1 MLGIS
6 NFIWVGDQPVRGVD
20 FANGTD
26 IRSAL
31 PYMTGQFAFDID
43 DPEGGHLL
51 VRDPLGI
58 NKLFFAIGN
67 DGAVDTSNYLI
78 DLIRSGYSLKDIW
91 SVPSGHNLRVNP
103 VKESLELTNY
113 SKLTFNDGANDE
125 WSMDEYALRIR
136 ERMREAFCRL
146 KQLLAGRPIFVT
158 LSGGLD
164 STTIAVMAR
173 EYLGEFT
180 AVTFSMDSGSGEAAA
195 SEDLRFARLVSKEL
209 GVPMETVLATPE
221 EVESLL
227 DIALLYGQDWRD
239 FNVHCALVN
248 AKIASYLQ
256 ENIDAS
262 QHMKPVILTGD
273 TMNELMADY
282 SPVSYRNKEYYSLPR
297 LPAGR
302 LRRFLV
308 SGLDSGDREVGVFG
322 HYGLD
327 VVQPYAIFANAY
339 TSLPAG
345 YVQSPGSKQLLVEK
359 VMGDKIP
366 AEIYARPKVRAQVG
380 GSEEVG
386 GTLAAL
392 ADRGLDGECLRK
404 RFCELLDCTSDDIRR
419 LIRGGFYRFTS
430 EYPMLN
436 YKQI

>member
-1 MLGIS
+1 MAIS
-6 NFIWVGDQPVRGVD
+6 NFIWVGDQPVQAAD
-20 FANGTD
+20 FATGRD
-26 IRSAL
+26 LRSAL
-31 PYMTGQFAFDID
+31 PNITGQFAIDID

-51 VRDPLGI
+51 VRDPLGV

-78 DLIRSGYSLKDIW
+78 DLIRGGHSLKDIW
-91 SVPSGHNLRVNP
+91 SVPSGHSLRVIP
-103 VKESLELTNY
+103 RQESLELFKY
-113 SKLTFNDGANDE
+113 SNLTFNEGSNDVR
-125 WSMDEYALRIR
+125 SMDEYAQRIR
-136 ERMREAFCRL
+136 EQMRETFYRL
-146 KQLLAGRPIFVT
+146 KQLLAGRPVFVT

-180 AVTFSMDSGSGEAAA
+180 AVTFSIDSGSGAAES
-195 SEDLRFARLVSKEL
+195 SEDLRFARLVSMEL

-227 DIALLYGQDWRD
+227 DVALLYGQDWRD

-256 ENIDAS
+256 ENLVVS
-262 QHMKPVILTGD
+262 QYMKPAILTGD

-282 SPVSYRNKEYYSLPR
+282 SPVTYRNKEYYSLPR

-327 VVQPYAIFANAY
+327 VIQPYAIFANAY
-339 TSLPAG
+339 TSLPAR
-345 YVQSPGSKQLLVEK
+345 YVQSPGSKQRLVEK

-392 ADRGLDGECLRK
+392 ADRGLDGESLRK
-404 RFCELLDCTSDDIRR
+404 RFSELLDCSAEDIRR
-419 LIRGGFYRFTS
+419 LIHGGFYRFTS
-430 EYPMLN
+430 KYPVRN
-436 YKQI
+436 NK